1 MMIVFVITAAFFDP
15 AKLMLPITTWD
26 PDMYENLKRSL
37 GFSDPMHVRLGRFMW
52 DGVRLDFGQSLWQH
66 APSMELVIERLPAT
80 SLLAFTA
87 VALSFLIGVPMG
99 TIAALRPRSKL
110 DRASTILSLTG
121 VSVADFWLG
130 LMLIL
135 IVAVQFRLL
144 QTSGYGDLQNLILP
158 VITLAARPIGRMA
171 QITRSAMIDEMSR
184 PYVVTA
190 RAKGLHESV
199 VIFYHALKNAGIAI
213 VTLGGYEIGRIFA
226 GYAVVVET
234 VFGWPGIGMLA
245 VQALEKHDLPLVQAA
260 VFAAASVT
268 IFMNIFVDI
277 IYAYLDPRIRFS

>member
-15 AKLMLPITTWD
+15 AKLMLPIDSWN
-26 PDMYENLKRSL
+26 PDVYENLKSSL
-37 GFSDPMHVRLGRFMW
+37 GFSDPMYVRLGRFMW

-144 QTSGYGDLQNLILP
+144 PTSGYGDLQNLILP